1 MDITQDIRPLAEF
14 KRDTVRFMSRLKESG
29 RPSVLTVDDKPAL
42 VVMDAEVWQDV
53 NNRFEHARAV
63 AGIRQGL
70 DEAHDG
76 QGIEASTFFA
86 KLAGAP
92 DDHARRVCRLP

>member
-1 MDITQDIRPLAEF
+1 MDITKDIRPLTEF
-14 KRDTVRFMSRLKESG
+14 KRDTVRFMSRLEETG
-29 RPSVLTVDDKPAL
+29 RPSVLTVNGKPAL

-53 NNRFEHARAV
+53 SDRFEYARAV

-70 DEAHDG
+70 DQAHDG
-76 QGIEASTFFA
+76 QGIEAFAFFE

-92 DDHARRVCRLP
+92 DDQ

>member
-14 KRDTVRFMSRLKESG
+14 KRDTARFMSRLKETG
-29 RPSVLTVDDKPAL
+29 RPSVLTVDGKPAL
-42 VVMDAEVWQDV
+42 VVMDAEAWQDV
-53 NNRFEHARAV
+53 SDRFEHARAV

-70 DEAHDG
+70 AQAQDG

-86 KLAGAP
+86 KLTGGP
-92 DDHARRVCRLP
+92 DDR

>member
-1 MDITQDIRPLAEF
+1 MDITKDIRPLTEL
-14 KRDTVRFMSRLKESG
+14 KRDTVRFMSRLKETG
-29 RPSVLTVDDKPAL
+29 LPSVLTVNGRPAL

-53 NNRFEHARAV
+53 SDRFEYAQAV

-70 DEAHDG
+70 DQAHDG
-76 QGIEASTFFA
+76 PGIEASAFFE

-92 DDHARRVCRLP
+92 DDQ